1 MLGKQL
7 HPFVPAHRVR
17 QNTHTTPLRR
27 PTLSCTTVARLPLR
41 YRVAGSLTSR
51 ISRVSRRS
59 QTRCCWSRRKR
70 CAPGVL

>member
-41 YRVAGSLTSR
+41 
-51 ISRVSRRS
+51 
-59 QTRCCWSRRKR
+59 
-70 CAPGVL
+70 